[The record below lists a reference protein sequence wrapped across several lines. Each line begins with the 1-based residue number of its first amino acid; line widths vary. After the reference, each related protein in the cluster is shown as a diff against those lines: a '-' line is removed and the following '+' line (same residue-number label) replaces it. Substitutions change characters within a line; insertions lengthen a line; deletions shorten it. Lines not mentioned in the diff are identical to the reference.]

1 MEIITLNYP
10 LSECPALLQ
19 NKKLAVAIGHFDGVH
34 RGHRNV
40 ITQAVQIAKDTGA
53 LSAVMTF
60 LPHPKE
66 VLGQGDQYFSCLT
79 PPEEKRALFAELG
92 VDIMLVVNFDL
103 TFAAISPQ
111 QFVDEVLRPLH
122 AAHVIVGFDF
132 TFGAKGMGN
141 PELMRT
147 LGSPDITVDIVEP
160 LYENGEKVSSTYI
173 RAALEKGDIA
183 LATTLLGRPYEV
195 EGIVVHGDTRGR
207 TIGFPTANVGLSKPY
222 VTPCLGVFAIKAK
235 VAGKTYYGVLN
246 HGMKPTFNK
255 EEIRPVLEAH
265 LFDFHQEI
273 YGEPITLE
281 FHSFIRAEKRFGSV
295 HELIEQIG
303 EDAQQTKQFFGLS

>member
-1 MEIITLNYP
+1 MEIISLTYP
-10 LSECPALLQ
+10 LQECPAVLKD
-19 NKKLAVAIGHFDGVH
+19 KKIAVAIGHFDGVH
-34 RGHRNV
+34 RGHQNV
-40 ITQAVQIAKDTGA
+40 IRQAVQIAKQSGA

-79 PPEEKRALFAELG
+79 PPGEKQALFAELG
-92 VDIMLVVNFDL
+92 VDIMIVVKFDL

-122 AAHVIVGFDF
+122 AEHVVVGFDF
-132 TFGAKGMGN
+132 TFGSKGQGN
-141 PELMRT
+141 PEMMRT
-147 LGSPDITVDIVEP
+147 MGSPDIKVDIVDP

-173 RAALEKGDIA
+173 RSALEKGDIA
-183 LATTLLGRPYEV
+183 LATTLLGRPYELD
-195 EGIVVHGDTRGR
+195 GIVVHGDARGR
-207 TIGFPTANVGLSKPY
+207 TIGFPTANVGLSKPFI
-222 VTPCLGVFAIKAK
+222 TPCLGVFAIKAK
-235 VAGKTYYGVLN
+235 VAGKTYSGVLN

-265 LFDFHQEI
+265 LFDFHQDI
-273 YGEPITLE
+273 YGEPISLE
-281 FHSFIRAEKRFGSV
+281 FHSFIRPEKKFGSV

-303 EDAQQTKQFFGLS
+303 ADAKQAKQFFGLA